1 METDIVII
9 SRLKFIGKVQKGDKI
24 NVKYMFIQ
32 PDGIFT
38 RISRSLINHDNRNN
52 TLNFVRNTITRSFD
66 IIASYSLS
74 NKELNRTIRLH
85 IIKDLEQSKIG
96 LLNLKDTY
104 LSDIKF
110 TCDIDTLLQ
119 EIDAKLLDVEQKDP
133 NYYEE

>member
-66 IIASYSLS
+66 IIVSYSLS
-74 NKELNRTIRLH
+74 SKELHRNIRLH

-119 EIDAKLLDVEQKDP
+119 EIDAKLLDVEQKNP

>member
-66 IIASYSLS
+66 IIVSYTLS
-74 NKELNRTIRLH
+74 NKELHRNIRLH

-119 EIDAKLLDVEQKDP
+119 EIDAKLLDVEQKNP

>member
-66 IIASYSLS
+66 IISSYSLS
-74 NKELNRTIRLH
+74 NKELHRTIRLH

>member
-38 RISRSLINHDNRNN
+38 LISRSLINHDNRNN

-66 IIASYSLS
+66 IITSYSLS
-74 NKELNRTIRLH
+74 NKELHRTIRLH

>member
-74 NKELNRTIRLH
+74 NKELHRTIRLH

>member
-1 METDIVII
+1 
-9 SRLKFIGKVQKGDKI
+9 
-24 NVKYMFIQ
+24 MFIQ

-74 NKELNRTIRLH
+74 NKELHRTIRLH